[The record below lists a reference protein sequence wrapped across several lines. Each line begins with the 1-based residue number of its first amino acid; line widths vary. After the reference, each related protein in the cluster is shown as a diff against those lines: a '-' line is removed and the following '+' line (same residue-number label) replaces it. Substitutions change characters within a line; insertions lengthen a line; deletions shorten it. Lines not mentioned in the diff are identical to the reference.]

1 MPERGRPAAT
11 HVRRA
16 IAVLIAIAAA
26 LTIGNGLQLP
36 GLVTTLIGLA
46 LIVLAIL
53 IADNVRPSP
62 DNR

>member
-1 MPERGRPAAT
+1 MAERGRPAVI
-11 HVRRA
+11 HVRRG
-16 IAVLIAIAAA
+16 IAVLIAVAAA
-26 LTIGNGLQLP
+26 LAIGYGLQLP
-36 GLVTTLIGLA
+36 GLVTTLVGLA